1 MTIKGVTE
9 MGRRSWLTIF
19 AAFVTLGVIAHAAP
33 AAANGTGKDKVI
45 MSVELNASAADVWKL
60 IGGFDRLQDW
70 HPAVESSTVDGSATT
85 PGTHRVLHLK
95 GGGEIEEHLSSYS
108 DLAMRYTYDII
119 KSPLPVEN
127 YQSYLG
133 VVDEG
138 GGKSL
143 VIWGSQFDAAAGAT
157 DKKAKEVITSV
168 YKAGLDNLKKK
179 FGGAPMAKA
188 PKAKKAHK
196 KK

>member
-19 AAFVTLGVIAHAAP
+19 AAFVTLGVIAYAAP
-33 AAANGTGKDKVI
+33 AAANGTGKNKVV

-70 HPAVESSTVDGSATT
+70 HPAVESSTVDGSPTT

-108 DLAMRYTYDII
+108 DSAMRYTYDII
-119 KSPLPVEN
+119 KSPLPVAN
-127 YQSYLG
+127 YQSYLT
-133 VVDEG
+133 VVDKG
-138 GGKSL
+138 AGKSL
-143 VIWGSQFDAAAGAT
+143 VIWGSKFDAAGAT
-157 DKKAKEVITSV
+157 DKKAKEVVAGI

-179 FGGAPMAKA
+179 FGAAPTAK
-188 PKAKKAHK
+188 KAKKAK
-196 KK
+196 KAK